1 MISGLERAPTLGQD
15 IVILVPLASY
25 PLIDFVFCIANG
37 IVAPDLSGEFSL
49 DAADL
54 GQVSSVF
61 FIAFGLAQLP
71 HGIAYRIL
79 AAGAR
84 HSQCLGRHCDITWL

>member
-1 MISGLERAPTLGQD
+1 MISGLEWAPTLGQG

-71 HGIAYRIL
+71 LDVALSIL
-79 AAGAR
+79 TASAR
-84 HSQCLGRHCDITWL
+84 HAQCLGRHCDTTWL